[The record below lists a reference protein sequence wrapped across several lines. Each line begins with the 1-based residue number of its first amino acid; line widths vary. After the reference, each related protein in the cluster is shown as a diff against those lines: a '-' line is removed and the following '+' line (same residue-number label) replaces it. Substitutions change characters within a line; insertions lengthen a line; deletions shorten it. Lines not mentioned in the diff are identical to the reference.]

1 MVILVLCLLPYYVG
15 LCDCDCVLFHYLIL
29 HVHKEVSMKHRE
41 EKIKKL
47 EIGEDLIIDM
57 IWRKNCLRLL

>member
-1 MVILVLCLLPYYVG
+1 MVILVLCLLQNYVG
-15 LCDCDCVLFHYLIL
+15 LCDCDCVLFHYFKCSIL

-47 EIGEDLIIDM
+47 EIGEDLIID
-57 IWRKNCLRLL
+57 II